1 MFLQHLEKLLS
12 LFVGAMNNLLYLYSD
27 TKEIFFVLT
36 KLIVQTWKYSKC
48 HKYIPLPI
56 DPQEFMGYKLYYFTF
71 ILDHIFIYTHM
82 LNAVSKA
89 QSSNSS
95 KKKKNLWEK
104 KCQRNQGS
112 ICTRN
117 HPYHNWAV
125 LTTESSL
132 TWKAECMK
140 HIQL

>member
-95 KKKKNLWEK
+95 KKKKICGK
-104 KCQRNQGS
+104 KNVRE
-112 ICTRN
+112 TRG
-117 HPYHNWAV
+117 PFAQETILIITGQY
-125 LTTESSL
+125 
-132 TWKAECMK
+132 
-140 HIQL
+140 

>member
-95 KKKKNLWEK
+95 KKKKICGK
-104 KCQRNQGS
+104 KNIRE
-112 ICTRN
+112 TRG
-117 HPYHNWAV
+117 PFAQETILIITGQY
-125 LTTESSL
+125 
-132 TWKAECMK
+132 
-140 HIQL
+140 